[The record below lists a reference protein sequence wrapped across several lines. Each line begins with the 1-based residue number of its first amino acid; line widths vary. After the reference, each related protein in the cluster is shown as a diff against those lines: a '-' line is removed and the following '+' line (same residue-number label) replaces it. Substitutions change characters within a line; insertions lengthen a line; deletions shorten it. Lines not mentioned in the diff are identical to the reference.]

1 MRGLLEGLPDAIVGA
16 RRDGSIVF
24 VNPLAEELFGYPEAE
39 LVGRPISLLWPER
52 VRERYERNSDLY
64 FQLEHPLRFSARAY
78 GLRRDGTE
86 FVGEMSWGIIHDE
99 EGPMLL
105 AVGRDITE
113 RLEAER
119 RLRRQSEEQTVVA
132 ALGERALRGVAPSD
146 LAREAAERVGMAL
159 NAERVLIV
167 EPAASGT
174 AAPVTLAAW
183 GGAEDPSDAQAGA
196 QAAMRGQAPVAVDG
210 GWSVAIRTGEEVFG
224 AITAYGTSA
233 PDEQRAFLV
242 AVANVLATAYARL
255 RSEQRMRHL
264 ALHDPLTR
272 LANRALCRD
281 RLEHALAHA
290 ERAGSNAAVLY
301 VDVDDFKRVND
312 LYGHSAGDAVLVAL
326 ARRLAAAVRPAD
338 TVARLGGD
346 EFVVVCEDVDE
357 RVALM
362 LGWRVAA
369 AVQEPLE
376 VDGTQHRISAS
387 VGIALGSGAE
397 TDAEGLV
404 SNADSA
410 AYRAKEAGRGN
421 VEIFDER
428 LRRSAVARVRTEA
441 DLEHALDRRELE
453 LVFQPIVALGDGA
466 SVGREALLRWRRGG
480 AAALAPVE
488 FISVAEESGLIVP
501 IGSWVLEQA
510 CTAAV
515 AGAGWTSVNLSPRQL
530 AEPGLVRTV
539 GRALEVSGLP
549 PAALSLEVTE
559 TSLLEVSHST
569 TRNVA
574 GLKELGV
581 RLVLDDFGTGY
592 SSLQHLRDLPVDM
605 VKIDRSFVANMEP
618 GRPEA
623 AIVGA
628 VVFMCAALGMDV
640 VAEGVEHEAQA
651 ELLRDMGCPLAQGFH
666 FGRPAPAVSA
676 AS

>member
-1 MRGLLEGLPDAIVGA
+1 MTHQSQAAMRGLLEGLPDAIVGA
-16 RRDGSIVF
+16 RRDGTIVF
-24 VNPLAEELFGYPEAE
+24 VNVLAEELFGYPEAE
-39 LVGRPISLLWPER
+39 LLGRPISVLWPER
-52 VRERYERNSDLY
+52 VRDRYERNTELY

-78 GLRRDGTE
+78 GLRRDGSE
-86 FVGEMSWGIIHDE
+86 FVGEMSWGIVEDD

-119 RLRRQSEEQTVVA
+119 RLRRQSDEQAAVA

-159 NAERVLIV
+159 SAERVLIV
-167 EPAASGT
+167 EPSAGEG
-174 AAPVTLAAW
+174 APVVLAAW
-183 GGAEDPSDAQAGA
+183 GAREDPPDARSGA
-196 QAAMRGQAPVAVDG
+196 IAAMRGQAPVAVDG

-224 AITAYGTSA
+224 AITAYGVSA
-233 PDEQRAFLV
+233 PDEQRSFLV

-255 RSEQRMRHL
+255 RSEQRMRHQ

-290 ERAGSNAAVLY
+290 ERSGLHAAVLY

-312 LYGHSAGDAVLVAL
+312 LYGHSTGDAVLVAL

-346 EFVVVCEDVDE
+346 EFVVVCQDVDE
-357 RVALM
+357 RVALA

-376 VDGTQHRISAS
+376 VEGTLHRISAS

-441 DLEHALDRRELE
+441 DLEHALDRCELE
-453 LVFQPIVALGDGA
+453 LVFQPIVALDDGA
-466 SVGREALLRWRRGG
+466 SVGQEALLRWRRGG
-480 AAALAPVE
+480 GEATLAPAD

-501 IGSWVLEQA
+501 IGSWVIEQA
-510 CTAAV
+510 CRAAA
-515 AGAGWTSVNLSPRQL
+515 AGAGWTSV
-530 AEPGLVRTV
+530 T
-539 GRALEVSGLP
+539 
-549 PAALSLEVTE
+549 
-559 TSLLEVSHST
+559 
-569 TRNVA
+569 
-574 GLKELGV
+574 
-581 RLVLDDFGTGY
+581 
-592 SSLQHLRDLPVDM
+592 
-605 VKIDRSFVANMEP
+605 
-618 GRPEA
+618 
-623 AIVGA
+623 
-628 VVFMCAALGMDV
+628 
-640 VAEGVEHEAQA
+640 
-651 ELLRDMGCPLAQGFH
+651 
-666 FGRPAPAVSA
+666 
-676 AS
+676 